1 MARKIA
7 VRIKK
12 GGGNKSTAA
21 INLATALYKKG
32 KDKNLRVLL
41 VDLDPQ
47 ANPTLAVGID
57 PKILKKNINHLFT
70 DITVHPKDVIVKTSF
85 GLDILPSHPD
95 LSNTESG
102 MQATQ
107 LGVIRSLLAPL
118 EKLYDFII
126 LDTPPAK
133 SYLAVSAV
141 VAADEV
147 LLPLQVHYLA
157 LQGLGETL
165 DEIEQ
170 IRKGLNTN
178 IKVAGVLPVMYNKY
192 TNIGKAILDELKEKH
207 AKLVYPFEVDFSVR
221 HIEASVAGLPIVLY
235 DPAHQGSIAYNKL
248 ADTFL

>member
-21 INLATALYKKG
+21 INLATSLYKKG

-47 ANPTLAVGID
+47 ANATLAVGID
-57 PKILKKNINHLFT
+57 PKTLKKNINHLFT
-70 DITVHPKDVIVKTSF
+70 DISVHPKDVIVKTSF
-85 GLDILPSHPD
+85 GLDIPPSHPD

-133 SYLAVSAV
+133 SYFPRSRSQVEPYDFCVRRGNFSRWRV
-141 VAADEV
+141 KDGQKCPCKDSNVAASM
-147 LLPLQVHYLA
+147 LT
-157 LQGLGETL
+157 TL
-165 DEIEQ
+165 C
-170 IRKGLNTN
+170 
-178 IKVAGVLPVMYNKY
+178 
-192 TNIGKAILDELKEKH
+192 
-207 AKLVYPFEVDFSVR
+207 
-221 HIEASVAGLPIVLY
+221 SVAGDHPWLTL
-235 DPAHQGSIAYNKL
+235 
-248 ADTFL
+248 

>member
-21 INLATALYKKG
+21 INLATALYVKG
-32 KDKNLRVLL
+32 KAKGLKVLL

-47 ANPTLAVGID
+47 ANATLAVGID
-57 PKILKKNINHLFT
+57 PKTLEKNINDLFT
-70 DITVHPKDVIVKTSF
+70 DISVHPKDVIVRTNF

-95 LSNTESG
+95 LSNTETG

-107 LGVIRSLLAPL
+107 LGVVRSLLAPL
-118 EKLYDFII
+118 ERHYDFII

-170 IRKGLNTN
+170 IRNGLNPH

-207 AKLVYPFEVDFSVR
+207 ANLVYPFEVDFSVK

-235 DPAHQGSIAYNKL
+235 DPAHQGAIAYNKL

>member
-21 INLATALYKKG
+21 INLATSLHEKG
-32 KDKNLRVLL
+32 KAKGLKVLL

-47 ANPTLAVGID
+47 ANATLAVGID
-57 PKILKKNINHLFT
+57 PKTLQRNINHLFT
-70 DITVHPKDVIVKTSF
+70 DISLHPKDVIVKTSF

-95 LSNTESG
+95 LSNTETG

-107 LGVIRSLLAPL
+107 LGVVRSLLAPL
-118 EKLYDFII
+118 EKNYDFII

-170 IRKGLNTN
+170 IRKGLNPQL
-178 IKVAGVLPVMYNKY
+178 KVSGVLPVMYNKY
-192 TNIGKAILDELKEKH
+192 TNIGKAILDELKEKY
-207 AKLVYPFEVDFSVR
+207 AKLVYSFEVDFSVR
-221 HIEASVAGLPIVLY
+221 HIEASVEGLPIVLY
-235 DPAHQGSIAYNKL
+235 DPSHQGAIAYMKL

>member
-1 MARKIA
+1 MARVIA

-21 INLATALYKKG
+21 INLATSLHVKG
-32 KDKNLRVLL
+32 KTKGLKVLL

-47 ANPTLAVGID
+47 ANATLAVGID
-57 PKILKKNINHLFT
+57 PKALKRNINHLFT
-70 DITVHPKDVIVKTSF
+70 DLSVNPKDVIVKTSF

-107 LGVIRSLLAPL
+107 LGVVRSLLEPL

-141 VAADEV
+141 VSADEV

-170 IRKGLNTN
+170 IRNGLNPKL
-178 IKVAGVLPVMYNKY
+178 KVAGVLPVMYNKY
-192 TNIGKAILDELKEKH
+192 TNIGKAILEELKEKH
-207 AKLVYPFEVDFSVR
+207 PKLVYPFEVDFSVR
-221 HIEASVAGLPIVLY
+221 HIEASVAGVPIVLF
-235 DPAHQGSIAYNKL
+235 DPSHQGAIAYNKL
-248 ADTFL
+248 ADSFL